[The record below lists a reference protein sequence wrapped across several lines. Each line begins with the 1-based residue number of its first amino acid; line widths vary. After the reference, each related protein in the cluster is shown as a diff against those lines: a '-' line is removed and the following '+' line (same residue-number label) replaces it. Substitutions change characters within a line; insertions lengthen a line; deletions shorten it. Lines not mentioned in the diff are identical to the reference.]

1 VLTLPLARGDEA
13 FREIGARVSAIAFLS
28 LVAAIVLGWSA
39 LIPVSATLAGAL
51 YGAEL
56 AIADTPLDAAAPAV
70 AAGLLLCAEL
80 AYWSREERTRWCGDP
95 GAGLRR
101 TALVALLGAGAFM
114 VAALLLAL
122 VDTVR
127 ARGLAFDLL
136 GAVAAVTVVATVLV
150 AARGR
155 QPGGSA

>member
-1 VLTLPLARGDEA
+1 MG
-13 FREIGARVSAIAFLS
+13 AIAFLS

-39 LIPVSATLAGAL
+39 LIPVSATLAGGL
-51 YGAEL
+51 YG
-56 AIADTPLDAAAPAV
+56 
-70 AAGLLLCAEL
+70 AEL
-80 AYWSREERTRWCGDP
+80 AYWSREERTRWHGDP

-127 ARGLAFDLL
+127 ARGLALDLL

>member
-1 VLTLPLARGDEA
+1 
-13 FREIGARVSAIAFLS
+13 
-28 LVAAIVLGWSA
+28 
-39 LIPVSATLAGAL
+39 
-51 YGAEL
+51 
-56 AIADTPLDAAAPAV
+56 
-70 AAGLLLCAEL
+70 
-80 AYWSREERTRWCGDP
+80 
-95 GAGLRR
+95 
-101 TALVALLGAGAFM
+101 M

-127 ARGLAFDLL
+127 ARGLALDLL